1 MNETTTVGP
10 TSLPLAGGHPT
21 TETQAQ
27 LLLRLREFC
36 TERVLPRANAIDLEN
51 DIHGDLL
58 RDAFEAGVTAQ
69 TYYLPTEF
77 GGMGEGLL
85 THTMM
90 TEEAARTSGSF
101 SVSLCSLSI
110 GVTVLKWC
118 GGDQSPHLQ
127 ERYYPRIRDG
137 AITGWAGTE
146 AHAGTDM
153 AAWKTHADS
162 QNGDFRLAGSK
173 WYIGFGQLAD
183 FMVLSAKIGPA
194 DGREKR
200 RTSLVWLERGDW
212 QTGRPMDPTGFRGFD
227 RTELFF
233 DDTAVPRDRLVGEEG
248 MGFKYA
254 MRFADWYRPAISGTS
269 LGVAQAAF
277 EYGLGYAR
285 RRHVFGRPVAGF
297 EIPQAQ
303 IADMATDLEVGR
315 TMLYR
320 AARHIDEHGLGLRP
334 NEGTRLG
341 AIARLFVT
349 EAATRVAITA
359 QRLLGGHGYT
369 RDHPM
374 DRFVRDTLPYFAG
387 LGTNTT
393 HRLQIAELY
402 GAPRSF

>member
-1 MNETTTVGP
+1 MNPLTV
-10 TSLPLAGGHPT
+10 TDMSTFAGGQPLSD
-21 TETQAQ
+21 AQ
-27 LLLRLREFC
+27 SELLGRMREFC
-36 TERVLPRANAIDLEN
+36 TERVLPRANAIDIEN
-51 DIHGDLL
+51 DTHMDLL
-58 RDAFEAGVTAQ
+58 QAAYEAGITAQ
-69 TYYLPTEF
+69 TYAVPKEF
-77 GGMGEGLL
+77 GGLGEGLL

-90 TEEAARTSGSF
+90 IEEAGRASGAF
-101 SVSLCSLSI
+101 SVSVCSLSI
-110 GVTVLKWC
+110 GATVLKFC
-118 GGDQSPHLQ
+118 GGEHSPHLQ
-127 ERYYPRIRDG
+127 QRYFPKIREG
-137 AITGWAGTE
+137 ALTGWAGTE

-153 AAWKTHADS
+153 AAWKTRAEA
-162 QNGDFRLAGSK
+162 NGDYRISGSK
-173 WYIGFGQLAD
+173 WYIGFGSLAD
-183 FMVLSAKIGPA
+183 FMVLSAKIGPV

-200 RTSLVWLERGDW
+200 RTSLLWLERGEW
-212 QTGRPMDPTGFRGFD
+212 KPGRPMDPTGFRGFD

-233 DDTAVPRDRLVGEEG
+233 DETAVPADRLVGEEG
-248 MGFKYA
+248 KGFKYA

-277 EYGLGYAR
+277 EYGLAYAK
-285 RRHVFGRPVAGF
+285 RRHVFGRPVAAL

-315 TMLYR
+315 SILYR
-320 AARHIDEHGLGLRP
+320 AARYVDDHGLGAEP

-349 EAATRVAITA
+349 EAAQRVAITA